1 MSKYHKDWLRE
12 YIYYTS
18 GHEIPTLYHKWIGLG
33 LIASVL
39 KQNVWIDMR
48 GLKLY
53 PNIFVVLVDYAGAG
67 KSHAI
72 EKFGLELIECAD
84 GQSKEE
90 DKVSIYNHKV
100 TSAAMIR
107 SMSKLYKEKGIHCV
121 TIFAEELGFF
131 TDMSGE
137 NTNISGVLTKTYDN
151 AYRLGSETIARS
163 LEDIP
168 HPQINMIGGTTP
180 DSLKSSIA
188 KRFISD
194 GVMSRIMFIHS
205 EEIPMPR
212 PFPSPPS
219 DNQGRKEYL
228 AKKLNEFKKLRG
240 QFQWTPEAVE
250 CYENWYCDTFNKK
263 TAREDKIVTKR
274 LSGKMLKLALLI
286 SVAREHDMII
296 HEADLLTAIEIY
308 QEAINNYHYIHAR
321 LGINELGDKTQKVLD
336 KIRDA
341 KKIQHSKLM
350 SSVRYWCS
358 GNELKN
364 IIGTLEE
371 SELIEVRRIKEVK
384 KPKTTYV
391 YRGN

>member
-1 MSKYHKDWLRE
+1 MKYHKDWLRE
-12 YIYYTS
+12 YLYYTS
-18 GHEIPTLYHKWIGLG
+18 GYEIPTLYHKWVGLG

-39 KQNVWIDMR
+39 KQNVWLNIGDYN
-48 GLKLY
+48 LY
-53 PNIFVVLVDYAGAG
+53 PNIFAVLVDYAGAG

-84 GQSKEE
+84 EKSEE
-90 DKVSIYNHKV
+90 ADRVSIYNHKV

-107 SMSKLYKEKGIHCV
+107 SMSKLYKDKGIHCV

-219 DNQGRKEYL
+219 DNIGRKEYL
-228 AKKLNEFKKLRG
+228 ADKLNEFKQLKG
-240 QFQWTPEAVE
+240 QFKWTPEAIE
-250 CYENWYCDTFNKK
+250 CYENWYCDAFNKK

-274 LSGKMLKLALLI
+274 LSGKMLKLAMLI
-286 SVAREHDMII
+286 SVGRENEMVVD
-296 HEADLLTAIEIY
+296 EKDVLTAIEIY

-350 SSVRYWCS
+350 SSVRYWC
-358 GNELKN
+358 
-364 IIGTLEE
+364 
-371 SELIEVRRIKEVK
+371 
-384 KPKTTYV
+384 
-391 YRGN
+391 